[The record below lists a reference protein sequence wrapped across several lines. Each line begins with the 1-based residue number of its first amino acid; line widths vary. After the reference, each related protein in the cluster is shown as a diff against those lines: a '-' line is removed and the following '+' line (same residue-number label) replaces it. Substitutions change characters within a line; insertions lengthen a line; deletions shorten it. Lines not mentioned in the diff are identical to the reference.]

1 MRHALLRASD
11 ATYHFESSPAEA
23 FLEISAEPQVAFF
36 GSKSTR
42 AGMTSRSMTRPGIIV
57 GLFAILAIAGA
68 AAFWILGSS
77 SPSDAQLDRTV
88 HEPAP
93 KAASWGNLNSAPA
106 STASAASSGAAVPAT
121 RDAAAVPAENTSEQD
136 QRMIAKI
143 TRGLSSYSGG
153 GILVEEI
160 YPGSVVAELAL
171 EPGDVIRMLN
181 GEVVASP
188 EDLARIYRSK
198 GLPHQVEIIRNGRVL
213 HRH

>member
-1 MRHALLRASD
+1 
-11 ATYHFESSPAEA
+11 
-23 FLEISAEPQVAFF
+23 
-36 GSKSTR
+36 
-42 AGMTSRSMTRPGIIV
+42 
-57 GLFAILAIAGA
+57 
-68 AAFWILGSS
+68 
-77 SPSDAQLDRTV
+77 
-88 HEPAP
+88 
-93 KAASWGNLNSAPA
+93 
-106 STASAASSGAAVPAT
+106 
-121 RDAAAVPAENTSEQD
+121 
-136 QRMIAKI
+136 MIAKI

-188 EDLARIYRSK
+188 EDLARIYRDK